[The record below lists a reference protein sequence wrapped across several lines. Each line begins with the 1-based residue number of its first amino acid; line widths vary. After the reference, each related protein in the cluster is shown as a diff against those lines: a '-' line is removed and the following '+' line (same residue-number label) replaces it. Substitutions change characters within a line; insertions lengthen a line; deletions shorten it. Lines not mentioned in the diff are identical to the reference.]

1 MGNLAPKE
9 APWLDPHPLKQC
21 WIARYINFVVQTV
34 IVKYIRKPLK
44 GIPINYKRIKGK
56 EYAFQVVRAWRDPTT
71 GRVRKEERY
80 LGARKPA
87 RQKPIM
93 DGLDKTDIDIITTAW
108 QRGEDVAWIQ
118 LYVKTVA
125 HDEPSPATVYNW
137 FRAQGIKRGKRTTK
151 RAEKKTTAETARVER
166 IRRIKLEEKERK
178 ARQAKRRI
186 AARKEIERGKK

>member
-1 MGNLAPKE
+1 M
-9 APWLDPHPLKQC
+9 
-21 WIARYINFVVQTV
+21 QTV
-34 IVKYIRKPLK
+34 IVNYIRKPLK
-44 GIPINYKRIKGK
+44 GIPVNYKRIKGK
-56 EYAFQVVRAWRDPTT
+56 EYAFQVVRAWRDPVT
-71 GRVRKEERY
+71 GRVQKEERY

-93 DGLDKTDIDIITTAW
+93 DGLDKTDIEIITTAW

-137 FRAQGIKRGKRTTK
+137 FRKRGITRGKRTTK
-151 RAEKKTTAETARVER
+151 RAEKKKSAEEGQVER
-166 IRRIKLEEKERK
+166 IRRLKLEEKGRR

-186 AARKEIERGKK
+186 AAQKEIERLKK

>member
-1 MGNLAPKE
+1 MN
-9 APWLDPHPLKQC
+9 
-21 WIARYINFVVQTV
+21 
-34 IVKYIRKPLK
+34 YIRKPLK
-44 GIPINYKRIKGK
+44 GIPVNYKRIKGK
-56 EYAFQVVRAWRDPTT
+56 EYAFQVVRAWRDPVT
-71 GRVRKEERY
+71 GRVMKEERY

-93 DGLDKTDIDIITTAW
+93 DGLDKTDIEIITTAW

-137 FRAQGIKRGKRTTK
+137 FRAKGVKRGKRTTK
-151 RAEKKTTAETARVER
+151 RAEKKRISGEAQVER
-166 IRRIKLEEKERK
+166 ITRLKLEDKARR

-186 AARKEIERGKK
+186 AAQKEIERLKK

>member
-1 MGNLAPKE
+1 MN
-9 APWLDPHPLKQC
+9 
-21 WIARYINFVVQTV
+21 
-34 IVKYIRKPLK
+34 YIRKPLK
-44 GIPINYKRIKGK
+44 GIPVNYKRIKGK
-56 EYAFQVVRAWRDPTT
+56 EYAFQVVRAWRDPVT
-71 GRVRKEERY
+71 GRVQKEERY

-93 DGLDKTDIDIITTAW
+93 DGLDKTDIEIITTAW

-137 FRAQGIKRGKRTTK
+137 FRKRGITRGKRTTK
-151 RAEKKTTAETARVER
+151 RAEKKKSAEEEQVER
-166 IRRIKLEEKERK
+166 IRRLKLEEKGCR

-186 AARKEIERGKK
+186 AAQKEIERLKK

>member
-1 MGNLAPKE
+1 M
-9 APWLDPHPLKQC
+9 
-21 WIARYINFVVQTV
+21 
-34 IVKYIRKPLK
+34 KYIRKPLK

-56 EYAFQVVRAWRDPTT
+56 EYAFQVVRAWRDPVT
-71 GRVRKEERY
+71 GRVQKEERY

-93 DGLDKTDIDIITTAW
+93 DALDKTDVKIITEAW
-108 QRGEDVAWIQ
+108 QRGEDVAWVQ

-137 FRAQGIKRGKRTTK
+137 FRAKGVKRGKRTTK
-151 RAEKKTTAETARVER
+151 RAEKKKTAEEAQVER
-166 IRRIKLEEKERK
+166 IRRLKLEEKELK

-186 AARKEIERGKK
+186 VAQKEIERNRRL